1 MSEFDV
7 IRLLIAMGVLL
18 LMAASA
24 GFALLWQR
32 QQQLS
37 LALQAAQGAAAQGA
51 QPTPNLLN
59 KSVRQPEA
67 AQSDQL
73 GLASPTAS
81 ISFGSTLQQTSAER
95 GIFDVA
101 VPLGKGPGTTKGGY
115 SSGQSKGRE
124 EDRLRAMLASRAAIR
139 PNAASPQ
146 PRPGSP

>member
-37 LALQAAQGAAAQGA
+37 LALQAAQGA
-51 QPTPNLLN
+51 QPTPDLLN
-59 KSVRQPEA
+59 KSVRQPEGT
-67 AQSDQL
+67 QTDQP
-73 GLASPTAS
+73 GLAAPTAS

-95 GIFDVA
+95 GVTNVVA
-101 VPLGKGPGTTKGGY
+101 PLGTGPGTAKGGY

-124 EDRLRAMLASRAAIR
+124 EERLRAMLASRNAIR

>member
-37 LALQAAQGAAAQGA
+37 FALQAAQGA
-51 QPTPNLLN
+51 QPTPDLLN

-73 GLASPTAS
+73 GLVSPMAS

-95 GIFDVA
+95 GIVDVA
-101 VPLGKGPGTTKGGY
+101 APLGAGPDTTKGGN
-115 SSGQSKGRE
+115 SSGQSKGQSKGRE
-124 EDRLRAMLASRAAIR
+124 EDRLRAMLASRTAIR
-139 PNAASPQ
+139 PNAASQQ

>member
-37 LALQAAQGAAAQGA
+37 LALQAAQGV
-51 QPTPNLLN
+51 QPTPGLLN
-59 KSVRQPEA
+59 KSAHQPA
-67 AQSDQL
+67 AVQFDQS
-73 GLASPTAS
+73 GIASPTAS

-95 GIFDVA
+95 GVINVVA
-101 VPLGKGPGTTKGGY
+101 PLGMAPGTVKGGHP
-115 SSGQSKGRE
+115 KGRE
-124 EDRLRAMLASRAAIR
+124 EDRLRAMLAGRTTVRSSG
-139 PNAASPQ
+139 ASPLQ
-146 PRPGSP
+146 RPGSP